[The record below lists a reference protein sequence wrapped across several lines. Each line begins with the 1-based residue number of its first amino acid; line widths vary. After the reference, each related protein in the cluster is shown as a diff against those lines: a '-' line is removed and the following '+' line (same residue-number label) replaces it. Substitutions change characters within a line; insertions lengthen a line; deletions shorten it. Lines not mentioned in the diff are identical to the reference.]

1 MGLVDG
7 DAYGVDIL
15 CNYRYGSVKMAFENL
30 HMTVPEIKWLGIT
43 PEDIAEFKLQGTYF
57 KDSEMAR
64 FESVKKR
71 AYMLDGNPWLG
82 QIERLQKQGVKVEI
96 QALCDYA
103 PDFLAK
109 MYLPYKIRFGKW
121 I

>member
-15 CNYRYGSVKMAFENL
+15 CNYRYGSVRMAFESL
-30 HMTVPEIKWLGIT
+30 HLTVPEIKWLGIT

-57 KDSEMAR
+57 TDSEMAR
-64 FESVKKR
+64 FESMKKR